1 MNPSDTQ
8 GKDTIHEVS
17 KAMKGVIWMTSLLV
31 WWVKHGKRIF
41 DLLTNLTG
49 VAWFILL
56 LVGIWSDGWMHIKV
70 AFTIFI
76 AGTILLILLKAVI
89 DFTKKPAPKKE
100 PAPPMSED
108 AKNIMMMSI
117 IMDKW
122 KSDPDYQKSV
132 TNKFFNEM
140 MAKKQEVRPDGES
153 EKK

>member
-8 GKDTIHEVS
+8 GKDTIHEVN
-17 KAMKGVIWMTSLLV
+17 KAMQGVIWMTNLLV

-49 VAWFILL
+49 VAWLILL

-70 AFTIFI
+70 AFTILI
-76 AGTILLILLKAVI
+76 VGTILLVLLKAVI
-89 DFTKKPAPKKE
+89 DFTKKPALKKE

-132 TNKFFNEM
+132 TDKFFNEV
-140 MAKKQEVRPDGES
+140 MAKEQEVRPDGES

>member
-1 MNPSDTQ
+1 
-8 GKDTIHEVS
+8 
-17 KAMKGVIWMTSLLV
+17 MKGVVWMTNLLV

-70 AFTIFI
+70 AFTILI